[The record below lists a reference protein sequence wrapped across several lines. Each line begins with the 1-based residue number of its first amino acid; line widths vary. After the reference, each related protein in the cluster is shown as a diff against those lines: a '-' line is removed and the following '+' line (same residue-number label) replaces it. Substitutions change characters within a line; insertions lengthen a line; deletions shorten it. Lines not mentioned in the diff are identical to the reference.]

1 MRKIVPFTLVLAA
14 CDPGGWKVL
23 ETDSNVRLEGVFVAP
38 DKRILAAGDKGTFIE
53 YDGEE
58 VTTTSTDA
66 DIGPRLPG
74 FYGVVSTGGVD
85 RVAGD
90 QGTVLVREGTEF
102 LRENSRTQTR
112 LLMLMAATATILYAA
127 GESGRVIRKTSSEE
141 RWERVNINAGD
152 AKITGGWAISDDAV
166 AFTTDTGLV
175 IDRVEDR
182 WVGTMVGTGTSA
194 LPLFDCWSSTAG
206 ADMYAVGLAGS
217 IFKRAAGE
225 EEFLPEDV
233 PGVSQDLYGIYGTG
247 PDRIFAVGARGTIVR
262 WDGTIWKVVPS
273 GTAVDLFDIHA
284 TEDGGMVAA
293 SGDDG
298 ILVLLEELP
307 E

>member
-1 MRKIVPFTLVLAA
+1 MKRAPLLALALAA

-23 ETDSNVRLEGVFVAP
+23 DTGSDVRLEGIWVESAE
-38 DKRILAAGDKGTFIE
+38 RILAAGERGAILE
-53 YDGEE
+53 YDGIE

-74 FYGVVSTGGVD
+74 FYGVASTGGIV

-90 QGTVLVREGTEF
+90 QGTVLVQEGKEYVRED
-102 LRENSRTQTR
+102 SRTQAR
-112 LLMLMAATATILYAA
+112 LLMMMAATPTILYAA
-127 GESGRVIRKTSSEE
+127 GENGRVIRKTSAEE
-141 RWERVNINAGD
+141 RWERVDINAGE
-152 AKITGGWAISDDAV
+152 AKVTGGWAISDTSV
-166 AFTTDTGLV
+166 AFTTDRGLV
-175 IDRVEDR
+175 IDRVDGD

-194 LPLFDCWSSTAG
+194 LPLFDCWSSTTG

-233 PGVSQDLYGIYGTG
+233 PGVTQDLYGIYGTA
-247 PDRIFAVGARGTIVR
+247 PDRIFAVGARGTVVQ
-262 WDGTIWKVVPS
+262 WDGVAWKAIPS
-273 GTAVDLFDIHA
+273 GTSVDLFDVHA
-284 TEDGGMVAA
+284 TADGALVAA

-298 ILVLLEELP
+298 VLILLSE
-307 E
+307 